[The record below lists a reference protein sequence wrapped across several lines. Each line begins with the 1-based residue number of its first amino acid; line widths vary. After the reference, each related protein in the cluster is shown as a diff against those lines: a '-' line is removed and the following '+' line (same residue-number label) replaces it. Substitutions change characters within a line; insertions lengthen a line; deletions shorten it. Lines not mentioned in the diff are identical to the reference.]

1 MSFAKAFHKKI
12 RAVQVRCGLNL
23 LLQQIGRILAVA
35 GVLAGL
41 VVLVQRLLAVVI
53 LSPLVLW
60 VFWGVV
66 GVVVL
71 FLWLVRLPSRMEVSL
86 LLDERLGLRERF
98 STTLALANSDDPF
111 AQAARA
117 ESLAVVQRVSLRGHF
132 PIGLSR
138 SWYYGAGTWL
148 IAIAM
153 VFLLPQKDLLGLMNK
168 KQQQEQQ
175 TKQVEQA
182 KAEVKQTTDAV
193 KAVVEKLDD
202 PALAEELKKLQG
214 LAQAEQPEQI
224 KREAIKTLG
233 DLADKL
239 KQMQDSARIDTA
251 NMMQQMLQKLH
262 GSRDPFSQQVR
273 MALAKGDFAQAASML
288 AQLQSELNTGSLPE
302 DKRKEL
308 ATQMQELAK
317 ELAKLA
323 EQKSLVEGELAKLGL
338 DKQLAQ
344 AGPEQLRQALQ
355 KQGLKPEMIDRLL
368 KKVEACQGASAR
380 CSGLGQALG
389 AAAGTGQGGGLAPD
403 DLSGVID
410 ELNSLDAMQQQ
421 ALLLKASLA
430 EVSNCLAGLGQGM
443 GGQSQ
448 WQIGPGGGQGDGIG
462 LSTGDHSIT
471 SDPLIANKTAKAPSR
486 GEDGPI
492 VASWYFRDTQVK
504 GQAQRTF
511 AEVVQAGRATAAEAL
526 SENQIPRRYEDA
538 VKAYFNQLEK
548 NGPRP

>member
-1 MSFAKAFHKKI
+1 MSFAK
-12 RAVQVRCGLNL
+12 
-23 LLQQIGRILAVA
+23 
-35 GVLAGL
+35 
-41 VVLVQRLLAVVI
+41 
-53 LSPLVLW
+53 
-60 VFWGVV
+60 
-66 GVVVL
+66 
-71 FLWLVRLPSRMEVSL
+71 
-86 LLDERLGLRERF
+86 
-98 STTLALANSDDPF
+98 
-111 AQAARA
+111 AARA
-117 ESLAVVQRVSLRGHF
+117 ESLAAVQRVNLRGHF

-153 VFLLPQKDLLGLMNK
+153 VFLLPRRDLLGLLK
-168 KQQQEQQ
+168 EKQQQEQQ
-175 TKQVEQA
+175 IKQVEQA
-182 KAEVKQTTDAV
+182 KAEVKQTTEAV

-202 PALAEELKKLQG
+202 PALKEELKKLDG
-214 LAQAEQPEQI
+214 LPQAGRPEEI

-239 KQMQDSARIDTA
+239 KQMQGDARIDTA

-273 MALAKGDFAQAASML
+273 MALAKGDFTRAASML
-288 AQLQSELNTGSLPE
+288 AQLQSELNAGSLPE

-308 ATQMQELAK
+308 AAQMQELAK

-323 EQKSLVEGELAKLGL
+323 EQKSLIEEELAKLGL

-344 AGPEQLRQALQ
+344 ASPEQLRQAMQ
-355 KQGLKPEMIDRLL
+355 KQGLKPEMIERLIN
-368 KKVEACQGASAR
+368 KVKAGQAACAR
-380 CSGLGQALG
+380 CSGLGQALDG
-389 AAAGTGQGGGLAPD
+389 AAGGGGSLSPD

-430 EVSNCLAGLGQGM
+430 EVSNCTACLGQGM
-443 GGQSQ
+443 GGQGE
-448 WQIGPGGGQGDGIG
+448 WKIGPGGGQGDGIG
-462 LSTGDHSIT
+462 LSTGDHAIT
-471 SDPLIANKTAKAPSR
+471 SDPLTANKAAKAPSR
-486 GEDGPI
+486 TDDGPI

-504 GQAQRTF
+504 GEAQRTF
-511 AEVVQAGRATAAEAL
+511 AEVVQAGRASAAEAL
-526 SENQIPRRYEDA
+526 SANQIPRRYEEA

>member
-23 LLQQIGRILAVA
+23 LLQQMGRILAVA

-41 VVLVQRLLAVVI
+41 VVLVQRLLAVAI

-60 VFWGVV
+60 VFWGVA
-66 GVVVL
+66 GGVVL
-71 FLWLVRLPSRMEVSL
+71 FLWLIRLPSRMQVSL

-98 STTLALANSDDPF
+98 STTLALANSEDPF

-117 ESLAVVQRVSLRGHF
+117 ESLAAVQRVKLRGHF

-138 SWYYGAGTWL
+138 SWYYGAGMWL

-175 TKQVEQA
+175 IKQVEQA
-182 KAEVKQTTDAV
+182 KTEVKQTTDAV

-214 LAQAEQPEQI
+214 LAQAGQPEQI

-273 MALAKGDFAQAASML
+273 MALAKGDFTQAASLL
-288 AQLQSELNTGSLPE
+288 AQLQRELNAGSLPE

-308 ATQMQELAK
+308 AAQMQELAK

-323 EQKSLVEGELAKLGL
+323 EQKSLVEDELAKLGL

-355 KQGLKPEMIDRLL
+355 KQGLKPETIDRLL

-471 SDPLIANKTAKAPSR
+471 SDPLTATKTAKAPSR

-504 GQAQRTF
+504 GEAQRTF